1 MILLTIPVFH
11 PLVVHLG
18 FDMIWFGI
26 VVVVVTEISLITPP
40 IGLNV
45 LVLRGV
51 LTDVPTSTIFKG
63 IFPFWVADIIRM
75 IILVAVPSLTMF
87 LPRILF

>member
-1 MILLTIPVFH
+1 
-11 PLVVHLG
+11 
-18 FDMIWFGI
+18 MIWFGI

-51 LTDVPTSTIFKG
+51 LTDVPTATVFKG

-75 IILVAVPSLTMF
+75 IILVSVPGISLF
-87 LPRILF
+87 LPRLLF